1 MRHAPAIRLP
11 ATKIYERYV
20 GAHVVVA
27 TLLSLLVLLSLF
39 LFGALVDD
47 LGKVGRGDYTLL
59 RSLQYVA
66 LTAPRLAFSLFPVAA
81 VVGSLLGLGLL
92 AANSELIVLRT
103 AGVSVAEIVRAV
115 LKAGAL
121 LMVAALLLGEL
132 VAPLAERVAE
142 RRRADA
148 LAGGGAEARGGPGFW
163 MRDGDSFIHV
173 RRALGPE
180 RPADVSV
187 YEFDAARRLRVASHA
202 REARFVDG
210 RWRLS
215 EVSQTRFDGEE
226 TSARVLRHARWGAG
240 FTPELVELA
249 ASRPEA
255 LPALGLFR
263 TIRHLRRSGVRTE
276 PLELALWTRLAYPL
290 ATGVMVFLAV
300 PMVLGRP
307 RGIGLGARM
316 VVGVFLGVAFH
327 VVDQT
332 TGQVSLIYGLSPP
345 LAALA
350 PTALF
355 LGAGLWMLRR
365 VP

>member
-1 MRHAPAIRLP
+1 MRPAPAIRLP
-11 ATKIYERYV
+11 AMKIHERYV
-20 GAHVVVA
+20 AAHVVVA

-47 LGKVGRGDYTLL
+47 LGSVGRGDYTLL
-59 RSLQYVA
+59 RSLEYVA

-103 AGVSVAEIVRAV
+103 AGVSVGEIVRAV
-115 LKAGAL
+115 LKAGVV
-121 LMVAALLLGEL
+121 LMVAALLLGDL
-132 VAPLAERVAE
+132 AAPFAERIAE
-142 RRRADA
+142 RRRAEA
-148 LAGGGAEARGGPGFW
+148 LAGEARGGPGFW
-163 MRDGDSFIHV
+163 MRDGNSFVNV
-173 RRALGPE
+173 RRTLGAE
-180 RPADVSV
+180 RLAGVFV
-187 YEFDAARRLRVASHA
+187 YEFDSARRLRVASHA

-215 EVSQTRFDGEE
+215 EISQTRFDGEE
-226 TSARVLRHARWGAG
+226 VSGRTLPRARWSAG
-240 FTPELVELA
+240 FTPDLVEVA
-249 ASRPEA
+249 AHRPEG

-263 TIRHLRRSGVRTE
+263 YIRHLRSNGVRTE
-276 PLELALWTRLAYPL
+276 PLALALWTRLAYPL

-316 VVGVFLGVAFH
+316 VAGVFLGVAFH
-327 VVDQT
+327 VVDRT
-332 TGQVSLIYGLSPP
+332 TGQVSLIYGLSPM

>member
-1 MRHAPAIRLP
+1 M
-11 ATKIYERYV
+11 KIYERYV
-20 GAHVVVA
+20 AAHVVVA

-47 LGKVGRGDYTLL
+47 LRSVGRGDYTLL
-59 RSLQYVA
+59 RSLEHVA

-132 VAPLAERVAE
+132 AAPFAERVAE

-148 LAGGGAEARGGPGFW
+148 LAGGDAPARGGTGFW
-163 MRDGDSFIHV
+163 MRDGDSFVHV
-173 RRALGPE
+173 GRALGGG
-180 RPADVSV
+180 RLVDVFI
-187 YEFDAARRLRVASHA
+187 YEFDSARRLRVASHA

-215 EVSQTRFDGEE
+215 EVSQTRFDGDE
-226 TSARVLRHARWGAG
+226 ARGRTLHRAGWSAG
-240 FTPELVELA
+240 FTPDLVELA
-249 ASRPEA
+249 ALRPED
-255 LPALGLFR
+255 LPASGLFR
-263 TIRHLRRSGVRTE
+263 YIRHLRKAGVRTE

-316 VVGVFLGVAFH
+316 VAGVFLGVAFH
-327 VVDQT
+327 VLDRT
-332 TGQVSLIYGLSPP
+332 TGQAGLLYDLNPVA
-345 LAALA
+345 AALG